1 MSGAPAWDAD
11 PLRRRVMIY
20 TLARLV
26 VVSGFFAVAVVV
38 TLQDPS
44 RLGRMEFF
52 RIAAG
57 AYLWIGMSAAA
68 VRKLGNRTA
77 FVLAQLAFDTALVT
91 VLVLETGGTD
101 SVFSVLYFVNIL
113 GAAYLMETAGAVT
126 TAIVDGIAYAVPPFW
141 GWRDVRPPEGEYAEI
156 MLHLF
161 GFLLVGLLTGHL
173 TSQLAKTGEALR
185 VVRHSARRLAEQHA
199 AVLELVPSG
208 VLLLDSERVVRAENR
223 HSSGILGSALGLNIE
238 TLFPD
243 FSDADGPAELG
254 VATALGPRRL
264 LADCSPP
271 TEGGVR
277 IVVFEDVTR
286 LRDMEDAAERE
297 ERLEGVGRM
306 AAAIAHEIRNPL
318 ASLSGALQ
326 MLSQERGGE
335 LVDLA
340 QREVLRLRELVDETL
355 EHARP
360 GTIHPCEMRVDEVVA
375 DVIQAFSNDPRYA
388 GSVETLLE
396 GGCSGPI
403 LADPARVRQVL
414 WNLLLNAAQMMPDGG
429 TIRLSLEEVEDGVN
443 IRVIDDGPGM
453 SAEVLDQIF
462 DPFFTRKRGGTG
474 LGLSAVE
481 QIVHAHSGKV
491 SVSSSPGQGASFTV
505 FLPRT
510 SG

>member
-1 MSGAPAWDAD
+1 MSDAPAWDAD

-20 TLARLV
+20 TLVRLL
-26 VVSGFFAVAVVV
+26 VVSGFFSMAVVL

-44 RLGRMEFF
+44 RLGRFEFF

-57 AYLWIGMSAAA
+57 AYFWIGMSAAV
-68 VRKLGNRTA
+68 VRRVKNMRA
-77 FVLAQLAFDTALVT
+77 FVIAQLAFDTALVT

-101 SVFSVLYFVNIL
+101 SVFSVLYFVNIV

-126 TAIVDGIAYAVPPFW
+126 TAILDGLAYAVPPLW
-141 GWRDVRPPEGEYAEI
+141 SLRASKISEGEYAEI

-161 GFLLVGLLTGHL
+161 GFLLVGLLTGRL
-173 TSQLAKTGEALR
+173 TSQLAKTDAALR

-208 VLLLDSERVVRAENR
+208 VLLLDEERVVQAENR
-223 HSSGILGSALGLNIE
+223 QAHGILGSALGIGID
-238 TLFPD
+238 TLFPN
-243 FSDADGPAELG
+243 FSAAEGPVELS
-254 VATALGPRRL
+254 VATALGSRRL
-264 LADCSPP
+264 LADCSTP

-286 LRDMEDAAERE
+286 LREMEDAAERE

-326 MLSQERGGE
+326 MLGRERGGV
-335 LVDLA
+335 LVDVA

-360 GTIHPCEMRVDEVVA
+360 GAIHPRDIRVDDVVV
-375 DVIQAFSNDPRYA
+375 DVVQAFGNDQRYA
-388 GSVETLLE
+388 GVVSTQVDGETTGLV
-396 GGCSGPI
+396 S
-403 LADPARVRQVL
+403 ADPARLRQVL

-429 TIRLSLEEVEDGVN
+429 TIKLTLEDVEDGVQ
-443 IRVIDDGPGM
+443 IVVADDGPGM
-453 SAEVLDQIF
+453 AADVIERIF
-462 DPFFTRKRGGTG
+462 DPFFTRKQGGTG

-491 SVSSSPGQGASFTV
+491 SVISTLGEGACFTV
-505 FLPRT
+505 FLPRAP
-510 SG
+510 